1 MKGKRKVCYRVASTS
16 MHIHSTPWSS
26 RGHEG
31 EKKRKIQPRSA
42 IPFCGLVTVAT
53 GRHQLDRKCHALTS
67 IIQHLSFS
75 SPPLCYLFNG
85 RQHMGHTGPMRLQQN
100 TATCLTRGT
109 TKAGGVGTWAT
120 LPLPEHPSTDWAALA
135 FKTCRC
141 TSSATKG
148 NFGKAVCIRLS
159 VSNWTRVKHLGV
171 FTFTETLPVECLPLC
186 LHTAVSGISV
196 WSGLHGQQL

>member
-1 MKGKRKVCYRVASTS
+1 MSKRDTRCVNERQMKSVLQGC
-16 MHIHSTPWSS
+16 IHFNAYPFHTVVIQ
-26 RGHEG
+26 RTRG

-42 IPFCGLVTVAT
+42 IPFCGLVTIAT

-85 RQHMGHTGPMRLQQN
+85 RQHMGQTGPMRLQQN

-120 LPLPEHPSTDWAALA
+120 LPLPEHLSTDRAALA
-135 FKTCRC
+135 LKTCRC

-148 NFGKAVCIRLS
+148 NFGETVCIRLS
-159 VSNWTRVKHLGV
+159 VSN
-171 FTFTETLPVECLPLC
+171 
-186 LHTAVSGISV
+186 
-196 WSGLHGQQL
+196 